1 MKTKLFLN
9 TITSFLMQ
17 IITVISGF
25 ILPRLILESYGS
37 EVNGLLQSI
46 TQFLGM
52 IAFLELGVGQII
64 QSSLYDPLAKGN
76 TKRVSEI
83 LRSGTIY
90 FRKIAYALVA
100 YILALI
106 VVFPHIT
113 EHQFQWTYTATLI
126 IAVSS
131 GSFAQYYFGVIDKI
145 LLSADQKGYI
155 QYVAQIA
162 TTILNTIIA
171 VMIISLNG
179 SIQWVKIGA
188 SIVFF
193 MGPLAIRWY
202 IKKKYTIDRKIK
214 YEKEPIPQKWN
225 GLSQHISA
233 VVLEGTDSIILT
245 LFSTLSNVSVYSV
258 YFMVISGIKQ
268 FYTAA
273 TAGIQAMMGTLW
285 AKKDMQR
292 LNTIFTGTEIVL
304 HLIIVF
310 LFSCIGILI
319 VPFVEV
325 YTLGLTDAEYTQPI
339 FAAILTLAYAIRCL
353 RTPYN
358 IMILAAGHYKQTQKC
373 HIIAAVLNLVFSALT
388 VKMFGLVGIAIGTFV
403 ALTYQTLWMM
413 VYNSR
418 NLLMLPWKKIVKQLA
433 IDGLATML
441 ILISTSWLE
450 LQTVSYLGW
459 LRLAVPVALMAL
471 AITSGCAFLFFRREL
486 LALCHSFKKDD

>member
-1 MKTKLFLN
+1 
-9 TITSFLMQ
+9 
-17 IITVISGF
+17 
-25 ILPRLILESYGS
+25 
-37 EVNGLLQSI
+37 
-46 TQFLGM
+46 
-52 IAFLELGVGQII
+52 
-64 QSSLYDPLAKGN
+64 
-76 TKRVSEI
+76 
-83 LRSGTIY
+83 
-90 FRKIAYALVA
+90 
-100 YILALI
+100 
-106 VVFPHIT
+106 
-113 EHQFQWTYTATLI
+113 
-126 IAVSS
+126 
-131 GSFAQYYFGVIDKI
+131 
-145 LLSADQKGYI
+145 
-155 QYVAQIA
+155 
-162 TTILNTIIA
+162 
-171 VMIISLNG
+171 
-179 SIQWVKIGA
+179 
-188 SIVFF
+188 
-193 MGPLAIRWY
+193 
-202 IKKKYTIDRKIK
+202 
-214 YEKEPIPQKWN
+214 
-225 GLSQHISA
+225 
-233 VVLEGTDSIILT
+233 
-245 LFSTLSNVSVYSV
+245 
-258 YFMVISGIKQ
+258 MVISGIKQ

-325 YTLGLTDAEYTQPI
+325 YTLGLTDAEYTQPV
-339 FAAILTLAYAIRCL
+339 FVAILTLAYAIRCL

-373 HIIAAVLNLVFSALT
+373 HIIAAVLNLVFSVLT

-486 LALCHSFKKDD
+486 LALCHSLKKDD